1 MAERVVLKNNKGG
14 LRDEKEE
21 TNLFKFLIDMADP
34 DLADTYDRYMRGV
47 KRLRKNIT
55 KEANE

>member
-21 TNLFKFLIDMADP
+21 TNVFKFLIDMADP
-34 DLADTYDRYMRGV
+34 DLADTYDRYMRGALPIRGYG
-47 KRLRKNIT
+47 KS
-55 KEANE
+55 

>member
-21 TNLFKFLIDMADP
+21 TNVFKFLIDIADP
-34 DLADTYDRYMRGV
+34 DLVDTYQ
-47 KRLRKNIT
+47 
-55 KEANE
+55 